1 MTGPRGRPVVIVD
14 PAVSI
19 VDVDELREALSRHT
33 SNGAP
38 GGEEFAWVDTS
49 NSVDTDDRDG
59 PSGFER
65 GRTAAARAVAA
76 GAPTVIACGDDATVR
91 SCIEAVAGTSTAL
104 GVVSL
109 GPGTLLAS
117 NLSIA
122 PGLDAVPGAVDG
134 EPRRIDVG
142 EANGEVFAVVAGFGA
157 ETLLGRTDHEQQR
170 GGFAAAM
177 SSLRDLRRVITSVTV
192 HVDGIQR
199 FAGRTVSVL
208 VANCPGGPGRSSLV
222 PDADPT
228 DSQLD
233 LAVLAPRH
241 PVAWADV
248 LWRLVTGRPQRQEH
262 VLRCR
267 GEWVHVQTWRPRSYE
282 LDGDPRP
289 PSTRLDVQVWP
300 DALVVRTPRE
310 IPADVVT
317 SKGSSSNGSS
327 SKGSSSNGS
336 SSKESSTTSARPTTP
351 QKAPARKAAARKPT
365 ARKPTARK
373 PAARKPAAKKPAAR
387 KPTGPSSTGAA
398 IPSAGGR
405 VATEDSD
412 PSTN

>member
-317 SKGSSSNGSS
+317 SKGSSS
-327 SKGSSSNGS
+327 
-336 SSKESSTTSARPTTP
+336 KESSTTSARPTTP
-351 QKAPARKAAARKPT
+351 QKAPARKAA

>member
-1 MTGPRGRPVVIVD
+1 MTGPRGRPMVVVD
-14 PAVSI
+14 PVVSI
-19 VDVDELREALSRHT
+19 VDVDELRDALSRHT
-33 SNGAP
+33 SNGGS

-49 NSVDTDDRDG
+49 TRVDTDDRDG

-177 SSLRDLRRVITSVTV
+177 SSLRDLRRAITPVTV

-199 FAGRTVSVL
+199 FAGRTASVL

-267 GEWVHVQTWRPRSYE
+267 GEWVHVRTWRPRSYE

-300 DALVVRTPRE
+300 DALVVRTPRDTT
-310 IPADVVT
+310 ADVVT
-317 SKGSSSNGSS
+317 SNGSSSNG
-327 SKGSSSNGS
+327 
-336 SSKESSTTSARPTTP
+336 SSTTSARPTTP
-351 QKAPARKAAARKPT
+351 QTATPQTTTPQTATPQTST

-373 PAARKPAAKKPAAR
+373 PAARKSTARKSTAWKPAAR

-398 IPSAGGR
+398 TPSAGGR
-405 VATEDSD
+405 AATEDSG
-412 PSTN
+412 PSSN